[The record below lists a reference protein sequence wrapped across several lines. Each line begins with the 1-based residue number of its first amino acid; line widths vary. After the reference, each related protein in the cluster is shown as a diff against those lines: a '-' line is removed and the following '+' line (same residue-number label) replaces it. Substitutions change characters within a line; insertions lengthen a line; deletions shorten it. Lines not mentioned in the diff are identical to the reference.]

1 MEEYTQI
8 TIDEWM
14 QWKEDI
20 RRKLSETAEN
30 FVYIGYRLKQIRD
43 SGMLDG
49 ALDIFEFAQKEYGL
63 GKSTVSRFIAINEKY
78 SEGGNSLELREEY
91 RNFSS
96 SKLSEML
103 TLPDNE
109 CQLITEKTTI
119 KEIREFKNFIKNE
132 PETAEIPGQTV
143 EEPEQMAEDAAAVLE
158 QTEEDAVEQPEI
170 VEKPG
175 AREKIK
181 YSDFQKCIIDFFKDK
196 KSLLNTVMDLVGCD
210 LEENYKK
217 AAELICP
224 SGTRSHQKGI
234 IFLFMYDYTTGVKYK
249 QLGIPKPICRTWKE
263 FLDIIYETYE
273 PFLDVE
279 KEIHESF
286 YGEEEAPGNTQK
298 SEDEKARPTGENQG
312 FADSVATS
320 QRDEKMEENDAETTE
335 KFDGKMEKGE
345 KEKEGSEEVCG
356 DNLPDPVPA
365 KSQDEEDGEASTGSS
380 GTPAPGDGE
389 MEESAV
395 NGTNQHKTEVNGEE
409 IDDSEGKN
417 DAFKENQSEFGDMA
431 AVEQDDAAAVEPD
444 SEDMDEDHGDTAAVD
459 PEEENRERYRSRAN
473 SLAKEVREDLSFTL
487 RCANVAESIQEWNS
501 IRARLVTAAKNIEQI
516 IQFLDLAGDEDE

>member
-8 TIDEWM
+8 TIDEWV
-14 QWKEDI
+14 QWREDI

-49 ALDIFEFAQKEYGL
+49 ASDIFEFAQKEYGL

-91 RNFSS
+91 KNFSS

-132 PETAEIPGQTV
+132 PETAEIPGQTA
-143 EEPEQMAEDAAAVLE
+143 EEPEIEEEEAAAVME
-158 QTEEDAVEQPEI
+158 QTKEDAEQPEI
-170 VEKPG
+170 VENPG
-175 AREKIK
+175 AREEIK

-196 KSLLNTVMDLVGCD
+196 KSLLNKVMDLAGCD

-234 IFLFMYDYTTGVKYK
+234 IFLFMYDLATGVKYK

-263 FLDIIYETYE
+263 FLGIIYDIYE

-279 KEIHESF
+279 KGIYESF
-286 YGEEEAPGNTQK
+286 YGEEETSGNDQK
-298 SEDEKARPTGENQG
+298 SGSENATDAGENQG
-312 FADSVATS
+312 FAGSVATS
-320 QRDEKMEENDAETTE
+320 QQEKKTEENDAKNTE
-335 KFDGKMEKGE
+335 KFDRKMEKGE
-345 KEKEGSEEVCG
+345 EEKGGSEEVCG
-356 DNLPDPVPA
+356 DDIPDTVPA
-365 KSQDEEDGEASTGSS
+365 ESGDQEAGEAPTGTS
-380 GTPAPGDGE
+380 GTPASSVGE
-389 MEESAV
+389 MEEPAV
-395 NGTNQHKTEVNGEE
+395 NGTNQHKPELNGEE
-409 IDDSEGKN
+409 IDDSGEKN
-417 DAFKENQSEFGDMA
+417 DDFKENQPEFGNMA
-431 AVEQDDAAAVEPD
+431 AVERDDAAAAETD
-444 SEDMDEDHGDTAAVD
+444 SENTDEDHGDAAAVD
-459 PEEENRERYRSRAN
+459 PEKESRERYRSRAN

-487 RCANVAESIQEWNS
+487 RCANVAESIREWQNA
-501 IRARLVTAAKNIEQI
+501 RAKLITTAKNIEQI
-516 IQFLDLAGDEDE
+516 IQFLDLAEDDDE